1 MQAPAQSGRRWWG
14 GRDGVGDAGSDGG
27 DDGGGG
33 GSSYSGDGIT
43 KTAEESP
50 SIDKSYELQD
60 GKVITVDN
68 ERFHTPL
75 VTATVTAAAATATAA
90 AAATVAAAAATTAV
104 EAAAVSTTLF
114 CAQCNASAVLVIDA
128 AMEAVRTIP

>member
-43 KTAEESP
+43 KTAGAKSGRTAPGAAGEP
-50 SIDKSYELQD
+50 S
-60 GKVITVDN
+60 
-68 ERFHTPL
+68 R
-75 VTATVTAAAATATAA
+75 
-90 AAATVAAAAATTAV
+90 
-104 EAAAVSTTLF
+104 
-114 CAQCNASAVLVIDA
+114 
-128 AMEAVRTIP
+128 

>member
-50 SIDKSYELQD
+50 SIDKSWRKSPRAYKASPTLSD
-60 GKVITVDN
+60 
-68 ERFHTPL
+68 FH
-75 VTATVTAAAATATAA
+75 A
-90 AAATVAAAAATTAV
+90 
-104 EAAAVSTTLF
+104 
-114 CAQCNASAVLVIDA
+114 
-128 AMEAVRTIP
+128 

>member
-43 KTAEESP
+43 KT
-50 SIDKSYELQD
+50 L
-60 GKVITVDN
+60 GG
-68 ERFHTPL
+68 FHTQGARKEAYDQYTPWQRRGWGGVSGTTETIPHVGSRRHQGKRRRGL
-75 VTATVTAAAATATAA
+75 ATATKYA
-90 AAATVAAAAATTAV
+90 
-104 EAAAVSTTLF
+104 
-114 CAQCNASAVLVIDA
+114 
-128 AMEAVRTIP
+128 

>member
-68 ERFHTPL
+68 ERH
-75 VTATVTAAAATATAA
+75 AAAAGKRCSQD
-90 AAATVAAAAATTAV
+90 
-104 EAAAVSTTLF
+104 AAVSADLICDSCPRGAGEPGHPGT
-114 CAQCNASAVLVIDA
+114 A
-128 AMEAVRTIP
+128 A